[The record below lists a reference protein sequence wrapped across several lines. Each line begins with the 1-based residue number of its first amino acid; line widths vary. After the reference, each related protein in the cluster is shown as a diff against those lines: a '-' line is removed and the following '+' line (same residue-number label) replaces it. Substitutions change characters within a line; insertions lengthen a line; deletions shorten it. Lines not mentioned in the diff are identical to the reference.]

1 MPDFKFRL
9 PSINDLTDL
18 QQVAFY
24 EKRPVLV
31 TGGPG
36 SGKTVVTIFRFLRQI
51 TEDKNALFF
60 TYNRT
65 LMSSIKGT
73 LRQQADIRLPELNEL
88 EIEEILKSKIASI
101 HEWYGSNFHVK
112 LSDESDEEI
121 LNNFDSLTKKLDKYS
136 ELFIDEAQDIKLGI
150 INGVYAITNKISCGA
165 DRSQDLQGQYIEPA
179 DDAIFTL
186 LNNRTRTIRQ
196 GLTLNFRNTKE
207 IFEFARNFIP
217 EDQTVHEIDTN
228 ELNRGELPELLGNQ
242 NENEQ
247 LSSIL
252 EIIKQSPNSNIG
264 ILVHNSKQVLL
275 IKKFLESN
283 NFSCEENAN
292 DEISFSYYYSSMPIK
307 DKKVFESKLKTPF
320 ILTFESCKGL
330 EFDIVVLP
338 FFEWSDIALN
348 GQKYYKNENNEKI
361 LEFNANGTR
370 KMWASPNH
378 YYVAATRTRNSFYI
392 LYNKKPAILEFWKED
407 NIGKRLFDSN
417 L

>member
-1 MPDFKFRL
+1 MPDFRFRL

-51 TEDKNALFF
+51 SDDKNALFF

-88 EIEEILKSKIASI
+88 EIEEVLKSKIASI
-101 HEWYGSNFHVK
+101 YEWYGYNFHAK

-121 LNNFDSLTKKLDKYS
+121 FNNFTDLNKESDKYS
-136 ELFIDEAQDIKLGI
+136 ELFIDEAQDIRLGI
-150 INGVYAITNKISCGA
+150 INGAYAITNKISCGA
-165 DRSQDLQGQYIEPA
+165 DRSQDLQGQYTEPA
-179 DDAIFTL
+179 DDAIFNL
-186 LNNRTRTIRQ
+186 LNNKTRTIRQ

-228 ELNRGELPELLGNQ
+228 ELNRGEIPELLGNQ

-247 LSSIL
+247 LLSIL

-264 ILVHNSKQVLL
+264 ILVHNRKQVLI

-283 NFSCEENAN
+283 NYSCEENAN
-292 DEISFSYYYSSMPIK
+292 EETSFSYYYSSMPPK
-307 DKKVFESKLKTPF
+307 EKKIVESKLKTPF

-348 GQKYYKNENNEKI
+348 GQKYYMNEDKEKV
-361 LEFNANGTR
+361 LEFNANGTP
-370 KMWASPNH
+370 KMWATPNH

-392 LYNKKPAILEFWKED
+392 LYDRKPTILAFWKEE
-407 NIGKRLFDSN
+407 NSSTSLFDAN

>member
-1 MPDFKFRL
+1 MPDFRFRL

-73 LRQQADIRLPELNEL
+73 LRQQADIRLPELNEI

-101 HEWYGSNFHVK
+101 YEWYGSNFHVK

-121 LNNFDSLTKKLDKYS
+121 LNNFDNLITKSNKYS
-136 ELFIDEAQDIKLGI
+136 ELFIDEAQDLRLGI
-150 INGVYAITNKISCGA
+150 INGACSITNKISCGA
-165 DRSQDLQGQYIEPA
+165 DRSQDLQGQYTEPA
-179 DDAIFTL
+179 DDAIFNL
-186 LNNRTRTIRQ
+186 LNNKTRTVRQ
-196 GLTLNFRNTKE
+196 ELTLNFRNTKE

-217 EDQTVHEIDTN
+217 EDQTVHEINTN
-228 ELNRGELPELLGNQ
+228 ELNRGELPELISNLNKNQ
-242 NENEQ
+242 Q
-247 LSSIL
+247 LEKIL
-252 EIIKQSPNSNIG
+252 EIIQQSPNSNIG
-264 ILVHNSKQVLL
+264 ILVHNGKQVRI
-275 IKKFLESN
+275 IKEFLESKN
-283 NFSCEENAN
+283 YSCEENAN
-292 DEISFSYYYSSMPIK
+292 DEISFSYYCSLMPMK
-307 DKKVFESKLKTPF
+307 DKKIVESRLKSPF

-330 EFDIVVLP
+330 EFDIVILP

-348 GQKYYKNENNEKI
+348 GQKYYMNENKEKV
-361 LEFNANGTR
+361 LEFNANGTP

-392 LYNKKPAILEFWKED
+392 LYDRKPTILAFWKEE
-407 NIGKRLFDSN
+407 NSSTSLFDAN